1 MTVSVIRQSDNQVMY
16 TRNLK
21 LSETL
26 LNFPITGL
34 TKGVLYYLQ
43 IESLYPDVRCT
54 GSVIYVTGPPSQT
67 LVNENTGGVRVEKL
81 ITNDGNGKTIIKRI
95 YYSTKDNLNLT
106 SGTIAL
112 QPVLFKS
119 TYIKYSI
126 ACGGPTGTHYYTS
139 FKQRNAYSNSLV
151 NTYQFSQ
158 SNISYQS
165 VVESLGGDN
174 FENGGIEHNYIVQRD
189 SYSRPLMGE
198 DLMIG
203 LKATNTG
210 WLNGLE
216 NYTLYFRKNG
226 ESFIKLKEI
235 VNHYKVDASA
245 SDELKGYVISKNFD
259 YPDTGL
265 PSLKLQ
271 GYEVNSYSFHSKW
284 VYLDSTSTYEY
295 DLNGLSPLLSQTQ
308 YIYSNPLNF
317 QLSLTQTS
325 TSDNKIVQTK
335 YTYPHEM
342 VSTGKDTSGV
352 YQKMITR
359 NIIALKIEETQIE
372 NGIQLAQTRVNYYE
386 PYPNL
391 FLPQFIEVKNGVEIF
406 EPRVKFYKYDTKGNP
421 ICLSL
426 EKGPKV
432 CYIWDY
438 NNEYPIAQVK
448 NADTTAIAYSS
459 FEANGKG
466 NWIFDATRTVTDVTS
481 PVGKKCY
488 PLSTTP
494 TQYISKGAL
503 STSAQYIISYWVKN
517 GTSLQITG
525 ATLGTPV
532 TVKMLNGWTL
542 YERTIN
548 NVSTINFFGTGFI
561 DDVKLYPVEAQ
572 MATYTYDPL
581 IGITSTTDVKGYTSY
596 YIYDDFQRL
605 KYIKDADGNILKE
618 STYNYKP

>member
-1 MTVSVIRQSDNQVMY
+1 M
-16 TRNLK
+16 
-21 LSETL
+21 
-26 LNFPITGL
+26 
-34 TKGVLYYLQ
+34 
-43 IESLYPDVRCT
+43 
-54 GSVIYVTGPPSQT
+54 
-67 LVNENTGGVRVEKL
+67 
-81 ITNDGNGKTIIKRI
+81 
-95 YYSTKDNLNLT
+95 
-106 SGTIAL
+106 
-112 QPVLFKS
+112 
-119 TYIKYSI
+119 
-126 ACGGPTGTHYYTS
+126 
-139 FKQRNAYSNSLV
+139 
-151 NTYQFSQ
+151 
-158 SNISYQS
+158 
-165 VVESLGGDN
+165 
-174 FENGGIEHNYIVQRD
+174 
-189 SYSRPLMGE
+189 
-198 DLMIG
+198 
-203 LKATNTG
+203 
-210 WLNGLE
+210 
-216 NYTLYFRKNG
+216 
-226 ESFIKLKEI
+226 
-235 VNHYKVDASA
+235 
-245 SDELKGYVISKNFD
+245 
-259 YPDTGL
+259 
-265 PSLKLQ
+265 
-271 GYEVNSYSFHSKW
+271 NSYSFHSKW

-359 NIIALKIEETQIE
+359 NIIAPKIEEAQIE
-372 NGIQLAQTRVNYYE
+372 NGIQLTQTRVNYYE

-391 FLPQFIEVKNGVEIF
+391 FLPQSIEVKNGVEIF

-532 TVKMLNGWTL
+532 TVKILNGWTL